1 MTNTS
6 KALTALAVT
15 TLIWGVTPVILRNLS
30 LALGPYDFLVVRLL
44 ISGFILTAVLAATAS
59 FRLPREDWPRLL
71 LISYVGMLGYY
82 ALSTFGFAF
91 VTAGVGTLIMA
102 TQPIIIAIFAWFAGT
117 DRLTPRAIL
126 GLLVAFAGSFL
137 LVSSD
142 NATAGEVT
150 QRDLL
155 IGSAL
160 IFLAGL
166 AWAIHV
172 VFGRSLIQKHGALKI
187 TCLVNMLIA
196 PVALPFLTRDIIDSV
211 ANMPPHAMWSLILLQ
226 TLGTASVFTWNYAAG
241 HVRPTLLGVSLY
253 IMPILAIFAGWLF
266 LNEAI
271 TPVVIAATL
280 VILAG
285 VAISQWKSNT

>member
-1 MTNTS
+1 MTDNS
-6 KALTALAVT
+6 KALTALTLT

-44 ISGFILTAVLAATAS
+44 ISGIILTAVLAATGS

-71 LISYVGMLGYY
+71 LISYIGMLGYY

-102 TQPIIIAIFAWFAGT
+102 TQPIIIAIFAWLAGT

-126 GLLVAFAGSFL
+126 GLFVAFAGSFL
-137 LVSSD
+137 LVSAD
-142 NATAGEVT
+142 NATGGAVT
-150 QRDLL
+150 QRDLM

-160 IFLAGL
+160 IFLAGI

-196 PVALPFLTRDIIDSV
+196 PVALPFLTRDMIDAV
-211 ANMPPHAMWSLILLQ
+211 TNMPPHAMWSLVLLQ

-241 HVRPTLLGVSLY
+241 HVRPTLLGASLY
-253 IMPILAIFAGWLF
+253 IMPILAIFAGWIF

-285 VAISQWKSNT
+285 VAISQWKSAT

>member
-1 MTNTS
+1 MTDNS
-6 KALTALAVT
+6 KALATLIFT
-15 TLIWGVTPVILRNLS
+15 TLVWGVTPVILRNLS
-30 LALGPYDFLVVRLL
+30 LALGAYDFLVIRLL
-44 ISGFILTAVLAATAS
+44 ISGIMLTAVLAATGS
-59 FRLPREDWPRLL
+59 FGFPREDWPRLL
-71 LISYVGMLGYY
+71 VISYIGMLGYY

-102 TQPIIIAIFAWFAGT
+102 TQPIIIAIFAWLAGT
-117 DRLTPRAIL
+117 DRLTPRAIV
-126 GLLVAFAGSFL
+126 GLIVAFAGSFL
-137 LVSSD
+137 LVSTD
-142 NATAGEVT
+142 NATGGAVS

-160 IFLAGL
+160 IFFAGL
-166 AWAIHV
+166 AWAVHV

-187 TCLVNMLIA
+187 TCLVNILIA
-196 PVALPFLTRDIIDSV
+196 PVALPFLTQDVISAV
-211 ANMPPHAMWSLILLQ
+211 ANMQPYAMWSLILLQ

-241 HVRPTLLGVSLY
+241 YVRPTLLGASLY

-271 TPVVIAATL
+271 TSVVIVAAA

-285 VAISQWKSNT
+285 VAISQWKSAS

>member
-1 MTNTS
+1 MTEKS
-6 KALTALAVT
+6 QALTALAFT
-15 TLIWGVTPVILRNLS
+15 TFVWGVTPVILRNLS
-30 LALGPYDFLVVRLL
+30 LALGPYDFLVIRLL
-44 ISGFILTAVLAATAS
+44 LSGIILAAVLAATGS
-59 FRLPREDWPRLL
+59 FRLPRDDWPRLL

-102 TQPIIIAIFAWFAGT
+102 TQPIIIALLAWLAGT
-117 DRLTPRAIL
+117 DRLTPRAII
-126 GLLVAFAGSFL
+126 GLIVAFAGSFL
-137 LVSSD
+137 LVSAD
-142 NATAGEVT
+142 NATGGAVT

-196 PVALPFLTRDIIDSV
+196 PVALPFLTRDMIDAV

-241 HVRPTLLGVSLY
+241 HVRPTLLGASLY

-271 TPVVIAATL
+271 TPVVISATF

-285 VAISQWKSNT
+285 VAISQWKSAT

>member
-1 MTNTS
+1 MTDNS
-6 KALTALAVT
+6 KALTALALT

-44 ISGFILTAVLAATAS
+44 LSGILLTAILAATGS
-59 FRLPREDWPRLL
+59 FRLPREDLPRLL

-102 TQPIIIAIFAWFAGT
+102 TQPIIIALLAWLAGT

-142 NATAGEVT
+142 NATGGAVT

-196 PVALPFLTRDIIDSV
+196 PVALPFLTREMIDAV
-211 ANMPPHAMWSLILLQ
+211 TNMPPHAMWSLVLLQ

-241 HVRPTLLGVSLY
+241 HVRPTLLGASLY

-285 VAISQWKSNT
+285 VAISQWKSAT

>member
-44 ISGFILTAVLAATAS
+44 ISGVILTAVLASTGS

-102 TQPIIIAIFAWFAGT
+102 TQPIIIALLAWLAGT

-126 GLLVAFAGSFL
+126 GLFVAFAGSFL
-137 LVSSD
+137 LVSAD
-142 NATAGEVT
+142 NATGGAVT

-155 IGSAL
+155 IGSVL
-160 IFLAGL
+160 IFLAGV

-196 PVALPFLTRDIIDSV
+196 PVALPFLTRDMIDAV
-211 ANMPPHAMWSLILLQ
+211 TNMPPHAMWSLILLQ

-241 HVRPTLLGVSLY
+241 HVRPTLLGASLY
-253 IMPILAIFAGWLF
+253 IMPILAIFAGWIF

-285 VAISQWKSNT
+285 VAISQWKSAT

>member
-1 MTNTS
+1 MTDNS
-6 KALTALAVT
+6 KALTALALT

-44 ISGFILTAVLAATAS
+44 LSGIILTVVLAATGS

-102 TQPIIIAIFAWFAGT
+102 TQPIIIALLAWLAGT

-126 GLLVAFAGSFL
+126 GLIVAFAGSFL
-137 LVSSD
+137 LVSAD
-142 NATAGEVT
+142 NATGGAVT

-155 IGSAL
+155 IGSVL
-160 IFLAGL
+160 IFAAGM
-166 AWAIHV
+166 AWAVHV

-196 PVALPFLTRDIIDSV
+196 PVALPFLTRDIVDAV
-211 ANMPPHAMWSLILLQ
+211 TVMPTHAIWSLILLQ

-241 HVRPTLLGVSLY
+241 HVRPTLLGTSLY

-266 LNEAI
+266 LNETI
-271 TPVVIAATL
+271 TPVVISATL

-285 VAISQWKSNT
+285 VAISQWKSAT

>member
-1 MTNTS
+1 MTDNS
-6 KALTALAVT
+6 KALVALVFT
-15 TLIWGVTPVILRNLS
+15 TLVWGVTPVILRNLS
-30 LALGPYDFLVVRLL
+30 LALGAYDFLVIRLL
-44 ISGFILTAVLAATAS
+44 ISGIMLTAVLAATGS
-59 FRLPREDWPRLL
+59 FRFPREDWPRLL
-71 LISYVGMLGYY
+71 VISYIGMLGYY

-102 TQPIIIAIFAWFAGT
+102 TQPIIIAIFAWLAGT
-117 DRLTPRAIL
+117 DRLTPRAIA
-126 GLLVAFAGSFL
+126 GLIVAFGGSFL
-137 LVSSD
+137 LVSAD
-142 NATAGEVT
+142 NATGGAVS

-160 IFLAGL
+160 IFFAGL

-196 PVALPFLTRDIIDSV
+196 PVALPFLTQDVISAV
-211 ANMPPHAMWSLILLQ
+211 TNMPPHAMWSLILLQ

-241 HVRPTLLGVSLY
+241 YVRPTLLGASLY

-271 TPVVIAATL
+271 TPVVIIAAA

-285 VAISQWKSNT
+285 VAISQWKSAS